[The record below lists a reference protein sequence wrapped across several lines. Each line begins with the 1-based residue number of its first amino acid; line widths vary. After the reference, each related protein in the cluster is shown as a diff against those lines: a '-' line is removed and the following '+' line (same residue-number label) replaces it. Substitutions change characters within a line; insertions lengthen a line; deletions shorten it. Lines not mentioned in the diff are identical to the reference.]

1 MVEVSGALVAQA
13 GPSVLTVLTI
23 GILQG
28 AVYGLL
34 AVGIVLVYKGVRV
47 FNFAQGE
54 FGTIAAFITFA
65 LLGGA
70 DRDGLP
76 LGVAVLGGLA
86 AAVLVGL
93 LMERLVIRP
102 LFDAP
107 RVTMLV
113 ATVGFALFVIA
124 VTVLIGK
131 PEPRSLAP
139 IVGGSPEDLITFLG
153 VAIEPQQILVLL
165 VLVALAVMLGLFFSR
180 TNLGLAVLALSQDPL
195 ATRIMGISVVNMS
208 RFIWGFAAFLGG
220 VAGVLQG
227 GVPGYAITPGF
238 MTTAFLVPAFTG
250 AVLGG
255 MTSLPGAFLGGLLVG
270 AAQNLGIFYL
280 QQVGIPGASELTV
293 FSLLILVLM
302 IRPRGLLGAEA

>member
-1 MVEVSGALVAQA
+1 MVELHGGLLAQT
-13 GPSVLTVLTI
+13 GPSGLTYLTI

-34 AVGIVLVYKGVRV
+34 AVGIVLIYKGVRV
-47 FNFAQGE
+47 FNFAQAE
-54 FGTIAAFITFA
+54 FGTVAAFVAFA
-65 LLGGA
+65 LIET
-70 DRDGLP
+70 DLP
-76 LGVAVLGGLA
+76 RWVAVIGGLA
-86 AAVLVGL
+86 AAVLLGV

-139 IVGGSPEDLITFLG
+139 IIGGSPDDLIIFFG
-153 VAIEPQQILVLL
+153 VAIEPQQILVLV
-165 VLVALAVMLGLFFSR
+165 VLAALAVILALFFSR

-195 ATRIMGISVVNMS
+195 ATRIMGISVTNLS
-208 RFIWGFAAFLGG
+208 RFIWAFAAFLGG
-220 VAGVLQG
+220 LAGILFG
-227 GVPGYAITPGF
+227 GTPGNSIYPGF
-238 MTTAFLVPAFTG
+238 MTTTILLPAFTA

-255 MTSLPGAFLGGLLVG
+255 MTSLPGAFLGGILVG

-280 QQVGIPGASELTV
+280 QEIGVPGASELTV
-293 FSLLILVLM
+293 FTLLLLVLL
-302 IRPRGLLGAEA
+302 IRPRGLLGTEA

>member
-1 MVEVSGALVAQA
+1 LVEQSGGLLAQA
-13 GPSVLTVLTI
+13 GPSGLTYLTI

-54 FGTIAAFITFA
+54 FGTVAAFTTFA
-65 LLGGA
+65 LLGGTEGG
-70 DRDGLP
+70 GLP
-76 LGVAVLGGLA
+76 YGVALLGGLV
-86 AAVLVGL
+86 AAVLLGL
-93 LMERLVIRP
+93 IMERFVIRP

-139 IVGGSPEDLITFLG
+139 IIGGSPEDVIVFLG
-153 VAIEPQQILVLL
+153 VAIEPQSILVLV
-165 VLVALAVMLGLFFSR
+165 VLAALAVLLALFFSR
-180 TNLGLAVLALSQDPL
+180 TNLGLAVLAVSQDPL
-195 ATRIMGISVVNMS
+195 ATRIMGISVTNLS

-220 VAGVLQG
+220 LAGILQG
-227 GVPGYAITPGF
+227 GIPGYAIVPGF
-238 MTTAFLVPAFTG
+238 MTTTFLVPAFTG

-270 AAQNLGIFYL
+270 AAQNVGIFYL
-280 QQVGIPGASELTV
+280 QEIGVPGASELTV
-293 FSLLILVLM
+293 FSLLLLVLM
-302 IRPRGLLGAEA
+302 IRPRGLLGTEA